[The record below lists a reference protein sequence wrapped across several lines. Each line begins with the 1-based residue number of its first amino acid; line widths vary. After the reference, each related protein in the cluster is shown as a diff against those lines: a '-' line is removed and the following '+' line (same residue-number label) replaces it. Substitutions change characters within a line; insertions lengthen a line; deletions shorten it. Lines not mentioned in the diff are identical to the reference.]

1 MVVDAEPIIIV
12 DHLDLFFFGACV
24 VAVVCIDSL

>member
-12 DHLDLFFFGACV
+12 DHLDLFMMRG